1 MVSAELCLSFN
12 SEKPEA
18 VGDADSASLGN
29 PLAES
34 GGVPALAASA
44 SAAAASS
51 SFGTLF
57 MATNTL
63 AASRSWT
70 CWCLEISNFDVYDHS
85 GVCSHLQGYNG
96 QRRWSKGIRDRAR
109 IPFDWRTPPRA
120 LRRRTRGYGRRGHE
134 QVFGQATAVLVALP
148 TLLAAKLNPAALPAF
163 LCKRLAVACPPDTT
177 LLLSSDCSV
186 LG

>member
-18 VGDADSASLGN
+18 VGEADSASLGK

-34 GGVPALAASA
+34 GGVAALAPA
-44 SAAAASS
+44 AAAASS

-70 CWCLEISNFDVYDHS
+70 CWCLEMSNFDVYDHS
-85 GVCSHLQGYNG
+85 GVCSHLQG
-96 QRRWSKGIRDRAR
+96 
-109 IPFDWRTPPRA
+109 
-120 LRRRTRGYGRRGHE
+120 
-134 QVFGQATAVLVALP
+134 
-148 TLLAAKLNPAALPAF
+148 
-163 LCKRLAVACPPDTT
+163 
-177 LLLSSDCSV
+177 
-186 LG
+186 